1 MDTKAN
7 LAHSARDPRL
17 DLFLGL
23 ANWSIFLDHIPNNM
37 VSWITL
43 RNYGFSG
50 AVDVF
55 IFISGYTAAISYGK
69 IMLERGSIVGSTR
82 VLRRAWQLYAAFI
95 VLFAIYVVSIGD
107 VATRY
112 AAPDIIYEF
121 NIAGLVEEP
130 VRTVAHALLLQTKA
144 LNLDVLQL
152 LVLLTA
158 CFPLVLW
165 MLLRKPGLT
174 MAGSFALY
182 LAARQFS
189 WNLASFPDG
198 SWYFNPFCW
207 QLLFVLGAWC
217 ALGGARRLHTS
228 FRSQTVVY
236 LGLAYLILALVM
248 TMAGRFGAFGQ
259 MFPAWLLDAFI
270 PIDKTK
276 SLTVS
281 LPAFRRRRALCGA
294 ADAEGL
300 ARVEL
305 AGIQADHHL
314 WPAIPYGVL
323 HRRLSLLRLPFCPGD
338 ELGDVDDADR
348 GEPRRSRDHDPRGQL
363 CRMVQSAGSP
373 ASTPDGPNAFAES
386 RLGDSVRRRTDR
398 PTILQV
404 YARNLRKTGEK
415 LRIGRDND
423 RFSPKTLS
431 PLSYQAPPIPRI
443 VRRSDMP
450 VCGDRQSVFCFFIL
464 RRRRD
469 G

>member
-7 LAHSARDPRL
+7 LAHGARDPRL

-248 TMAGRFGAFGQ
+248 TMAGRFPAFGHL
-259 MFPAWLLDAFI
+259 FPGWLLDAFI
-270 PIDKTK
+270 PNDKTNLAPYRLLHFVVVALFVTRLMSK
-276 SLTVS
+276 NWCGLNWPVRRPIILCGEQSLAVFCGGVFLSFAGHFVLMTGSGSLTEQILVS
-281 LPAFRRRRALCGA
+281 LS
-294 ADAEGL
+294 
-300 ARVEL
+300 
-305 AGIQADHHL
+305 GIAIMTVVASYVAWSKRQDHPL
-314 WPAIPYGVL
+314 
-323 HRRLSLLRLPFCPGD
+323 
-338 ELGDVDDADR
+338 
-348 GEPRRSRDHDPRGQL
+348 PRRISQ
-363 CRMVQSAGSP
+363 
-373 ASTPDGPNAFAES
+373 TPSLKVG
-386 RLGDSVRRRTDR
+386 
-398 PTILQV
+398 
-404 YARNLRKTGEK
+404 
-415 LRIGRDND
+415 
-423 RFSPKTLS
+423 
-431 PLSYQAPPIPRI
+431 
-443 VRRSDMP
+443 
-450 VCGDRQSVFCFFIL
+450 
-464 RRRRD
+464 
-469 G
+469 